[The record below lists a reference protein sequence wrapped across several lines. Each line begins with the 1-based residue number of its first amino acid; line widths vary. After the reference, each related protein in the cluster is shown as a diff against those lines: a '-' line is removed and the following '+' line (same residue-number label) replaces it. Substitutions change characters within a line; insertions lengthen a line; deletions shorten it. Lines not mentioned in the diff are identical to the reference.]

1 MEKFQKLYEQF
12 YNSDENFKSDF
23 SDMKQFSEYVGDDDS
38 VIEQLKEVYNFS
50 EEVPQPT
57 VINPAEPLKKKEDS
71 FSELSSVSSSGDP
84 LDLEIQNNV
93 RKEQE
98 AQEQINQEFSFGGP
112 GDPKKK
118 TSIIPL
124 ANPMASASSNIAKF
138 EEVYEKQKNVETP
151 IELTR
156 GAVALITLGLSEMEE
171 QATRWAGYW
180 GFGDGLWKQK
190 PKSAYDKFQ
199 MVTNDELYALEKPIV
214 ESIKTTGLRG
224 SELGSDSPSLI
235 TTTDVF
241 TEKGQEIR
249 IPNYDEN
256 LIEKLSKPNETFRK
270 ALGEQDIVYNR
281 VPNMDEIESFA
292 SVAWENYRNEANSYP
307 AATELPGWQDV
318 YDTKIGQIFKGV
330 IIEEVKKGVES
341 VGIKKEIDK
350 EFIKTFGT
358 SQDLIDD
365 KAKEQSSA
373 IISQNRNL
381 SKEKAID
388 ISDEISNDL
397 MTKVQ
402 PIMDEVEQRREQ
414 FLTTYSSFYNLKT
427 NKYEFQNQTQVD
439 EFNKNIETL
448 DEFIANK
455 NEQIQKLKKES
466 KLLFDQ
472 KIAALNAEFKNKID
486 TELKDMLQDNFSS
499 EEMKKA
505 YERGVNNY
513 YNNKKQ
519 EENLA
524 QGKLSFGDLGLSVMD
539 KAYKDMLGGLSSLAE
554 MYGYGANRFSTYLK
568 DLSNLSE
575 EIDASFL
582 NPSVIKSKLV
592 GVEMKDET
600 PEEFFDRISTIEGLK
615 EFGKDAV
622 LVMAKQAPSMLPAV
636 VAGAITKNTRLASVI
651 AMGSDTGMQLNEI
664 YNRVYRETGSVIK
677 ATEAAR
683 KQYYNQL
690 AITVTYAFE
699 MDILFNKMRINGFRD
714 LGRVALIKSAL
725 ETGNEFLFQETKQ
738 DEMTEKTVFELLNPG
753 ETYSKPFIDHY
764 NFKTFADV
772 AVGSGG
778 MTTGMTAIDAFGT
791 PLNGF
796 NGQIRRENT
805 KNSFLAELEQKG
817 LASLVLDVNK
827 NLGMNGALGL
837 GSLLRLQGKLTN
849 EQFGKFQT
857 TIGRLNEFNE
867 VNESKG
873 ISDDRSIAAADK
885 MLEKQELLDQ
895 KEKAQTQEKKDLID
909 GQIKELDTKISDLQD
924 ANKEVELA
932 VVKDIETGRVV
943 YATDNESMNKLLQK
957 NPKLATS
964 LFSGIYQGVFNLD
977 SKDSKLNEFIG
988 NASSFFGKMQDF
1000 MRSKE
1005 DLRKQYNQRLID
1017 EKVKRSKNKKS
1028 TLTDQQIETE
1038 YKTELQNLVNKF
1050 NVGVDV
1056 SNESLLGSQS
1066 ERNATNPVNQQAK
1079 AEPIAFSFPT
1089 GMENKTSIEA
1099 SETETLDAFIEANK
1113 NNPIASQVLQD
1124 VKTQY
1129 ETYKSLFPNGKIVF
1143 HTSKESFTKAY
1154 NKYADVKSNE
1164 LLNDNGIFIETEDG
1178 EIHINMPESTGNL
1191 NEYVVAHEL
1200 THAILLKAF
1209 GKKVYNEQGDFVRW
1223 EKDQQAVDDM
1233 QFIIENVASQ
1243 YGPALNA
1250 FFKNRT
1256 YENADTAE
1264 EFVAQLAAMM
1274 SKAQSPL
1281 EVSFATKVLAAISK
1295 FLKNKFG
1302 VDVFANYKKE
1312 SDAINFF
1319 NYIASQIKQGKAI
1332 DENNFVQIRSGFM
1345 IPKGLD
1351 AEALAEGN
1359 IETGTVVGMRKSSEN
1374 LNSVLGQFTERPGT
1388 SKLAIDLPVKTLE
1401 QAIKEHDGAVLLIMS
1416 DNTGFFV
1423 KDDTGEF
1430 VMGGYGYMAAKA
1442 NTDAGIGFA
1451 SVNLGTVRSTMTNAA
1466 ACRDGKP
1473 VLVLISLSAPKA
1485 ALGNFYAQQYTFG
1498 ALSNIV
1504 QTPKQSEEIQNS
1516 IYNALIDRTPVLK
1529 TFSKDSKLL
1538 KAIKDIET
1546 ETKSK
1551 DTDPQEVK
1559 AANKML
1565 RQQRMQPL
1573 LPLLQAEFDKNFA
1586 NVLRSV
1592 DFTNKKSIDAF
1603 IKTLTGSSFSF
1614 PARQGLVDS
1623 ILPLTEDLRTDKRT
1637 PIIKKM
1643 LLENGISQIGFHNAY
1658 GEPYFVGDQLEKDG
1672 SEISAPWGI
1681 VYGGFT
1687 LDPSADFMQI
1697 QSKGL
1702 THPQFN
1708 AKVPGYDH
1716 FLLPA
1721 GYSVNENF
1729 FTALQFGKKVSI
1741 AQMASQ
1747 GIQPGTRLPASNE
1760 DSKALTAEQ
1769 RRAMLLD
1776 REMTPVI
1783 RKSVAENMQVMESL
1797 ADQFSKRLG
1806 IPYEFIHDDTSDIE
1820 LWTRT
1825 DSGKFIINTAN
1836 ATVDTPIYAYAGAF
1850 LEIIKQDNISLYTE
1864 LIDGLLKDKNS
1875 QFYKDLQKQLIR
1887 EISYDLGLDLEQAEK
1902 YTIEDLIKPID
1913 ISSADAIAMKFNIN
1927 SNQFSQIL
1935 EKVLLNHL
1943 GKIAAEQYDLKS
1955 GVYKALEKI
1964 WNEIVKI
1971 IKETFAFNKIEAQNI
1986 KFPSK
1991 DIKEQLMSPLQFL
2004 ATQFADPRNQI
2015 VRDPDF
2021 KVDSSKPTETAT
2033 LQMTYDLV
2041 DLAMSSITRFNKN
2054 VYLDSNGLITN
2065 APIKNLRGLVS
2076 DLIASDN
2083 NLSKAVE
2090 YDGAEYEFIIT
2101 QRKFPNV
2108 ENPNST
2114 IKSPFF
2120 FYLDQLFASKDELG
2134 WEDLNAVIIAYDRA
2148 FEKEILSNEVSYK
2161 NFRVLLRFLAALD
2174 SNLIDNI
2181 DKAFN
2186 GGVTTRFSSYRG
2198 KITKQ
2203 KSYLIKFIN
2212 NPETFLE
2219 GRYGA
2224 NKFMNLF
2231 GNRGY
2236 NDNIQYLENMVYNL
2250 GSQMPSVTYYVRDTA
2265 ILETILEFSEN
2276 YTDKDNISQL
2286 RDVLKYSD
2294 FDSKVKQIANED
2306 LFFTHSPANVTI
2318 DNLFDNGYENT
2329 LDEFFDRL
2337 TKRIQQASSQTDI
2350 DRYSFSQ
2357 GYGGRRREGE
2367 FEMILPDGQPTTMLV
2382 STELRGSDVNISFRQ
2397 KDSLKGYGEIMEW
2410 GPSIEVLF
2418 SKIINKVFSM
2428 YQNEDVKSVSFTPV
2442 SDPVDPLTGLP
2453 LQKRLETKPTY
2464 EFVSVNPFTPKSIK
2478 ITTRQNHELQVGSSL
2493 TIAKNSVDS
2502 MNTSFRVNKVVS
2514 PTEFEIEVPYGITQ
2528 TPSGGI
2534 IFSGSKNIRKN
2545 LYNHFAKKKLAPFN
2559 VTASSSQT
2567 ILTLPQIKALSP
2579 SAQAIMP
2586 MYHEIFK
2593 GDVSSIE
2600 STYKIRKSRAET
2612 LGKQSREIDADYDA
2626 LLGQGLNNEQIFGRL
2641 FGKYSFEAL
2650 RSSKYNAEFQS
2661 VYDMYVSE
2669 KAKEAWQGYS
2679 DSWNTRKDGIINFID
2694 KYILENSLMDLV
2706 TLLRKGVRFIT
2717 VDGQLLPEG
2726 ESQSV
2731 VDANLATPY
2740 EPVGTEVKFNDLE
2753 IYSALFDYGIPQH
2766 NLDAIF
2772 GTNYRKTIENLML
2785 DEDFDEE
2792 IKQSLSDDARASKIP
2807 MTFSQLRDMSEQLG
2821 VMNATAILNY
2831 INKHLSVEKGSP
2843 VMAAIQA
2850 LVDRLKQGD
2859 DVTDAIAGE
2868 LGTQIEAVG
2877 NQNIQALAEIGTA
2890 AGRILRILREL
2901 NKNKGNV
2908 LVDMLKDFNI
2918 KVSPAFEAEI
2928 KARAKALDDARAA
2941 FEKAK
2946 RDAINDF
2953 SDETIG
2959 KLKDAESALEQAEF
2973 DFAMITTDPRL
2984 QFRFTSDV
2992 ISNRSALALLGTGTV
3007 VLSAVSNIENLLA
3020 KYGVNSGLVK
3030 RLVDRGIPSKIGLRA
3045 FPRTK
3050 EEYRNRKLAF
3060 SETKTKSRNQML
3072 DAFFYGQI
3080 PGTAQTKFFE
3090 NMARVNSVQDAI
3102 NLGKLIGKMVQ
3113 SFKDKNA
3120 EFTDLDFADTM
3131 QAMLIEHKKTGKLIL
3146 ADNKAYTIMGAFFR
3160 SLMQESELT
3169 GRLMAFGLDKFGGN
3183 IVAKKAL
3190 LDYLTIASK
3199 MENENLPETLVRDL
3213 KNKGAF
3219 ENQEAELRN
3228 MAILMEAIF
3237 RDERNNPFEKEGQR
3251 SVFFADNLFA
3261 DKFLGTPRKAIRKA
3275 MISTYM
3281 KSLEAK
3287 AEDKGLQQIL
3297 WGSANATVQALNVAQ
3312 WTMFIFAKVP
3322 SNILMQILL
3331 RSNPIGATLN
3341 TAYMAFMHNKA
3352 KNDFYKKYNIGKEV
3366 PETEQIVTPTEQ
3378 QNPSLPAQKTLPSA
3392 GSQAVTTTSKAL
3404 ETTQEVELDSPTT
3417 KEQIRKAKKKMNTNQ
3432 KIQFQK
3438 DLANLFEQRRRLVT
3452 AAADIP
3458 RSVAFLT
3465 VVGAIAGSGAILSS
3479 GDDPDK
3485 KKLFKQLGIK
3495 ENDVNISYVIDYLSA
3510 KYSNPNLTAE
3520 EFFRKRGGF
3529 NINRNINPKDLPEGY
3544 KIKDGKIL
3552 DKYDKEVTTDWYLNI
3567 TNFGTFTG
3575 YGLGYMAA
3583 TYAKQKRLR
3592 SAENDKTE
3600 GFKEFFDMGTILS
3613 GVTGSVFRQTP
3624 SVKTVELF
3632 LRNLDPKEKE
3642 QNTQKILPNMLAS
3655 TFAFTSP
3662 SLLGKPRSSGLAE
3675 SSQFASEIEPSREDI
3690 NIGGTFLEAHM
3701 NLSRNGVLGLGLAQS
3716 EFYKSEIGLF
3726 GENLAYRKTISEPGT
3741 FGAYL
3746 ESTIN
3751 FPSLRIGT
3759 GLETSM
3765 AADEVI
3771 KHQKVRSF
3779 LIDNAY
3785 LAQVYGDNGGDA
3797 NMYWKMFNRPRK
3809 NTFVLTESEDNVLT
3823 NANFDK
3829 PFKLPNDIYRDELRI
3844 LGEYM
3849 MGAMDEVKEGGA
3861 GQKVEDVKALVRNAT
3876 TNEEANGYI
3885 EEYFQKMNE
3894 RFAKAEADYKK
3905 DFLANRAAAIIRTMK
3920 DRNLLTENDMVIL
3933 NQVSPVTD
3941 LKNVLE
3947 SEVQPRWTPT
3957 HKEKPNRSYF
3967 DSKK

>member
-1 MEKFQKLYEQF
+1 MEKYQKLYDQF
-12 YNSDENFKSDF
+12 YNSDETFKTAF
-23 SDMKQFSEYVGDDDS
+23 ENVNQFTDYVGDDDS
-38 VIEQLKEVYNFS
+38 VVEQLKEVYNFS
-50 EEVPQPT
+50 EEVPQQT

-118 TSIIPL
+118 TSVIPL

-151 IELTR
+151 VELTR
-156 GAVALITLGLSEMEE
+156 GAVALITLGLSEMED
-171 QATRWAGYW
+171 QATKWAGYW
-180 GFGDGLWKQK
+180 GFGDGLWKQE

-307 AATELPGWQDV
+307 GATELPGWQDV

-472 KIAALNAEFKNKID
+472 KTAALNAEFKNKID

-575 EIDASFL
+575 EIDVSFL
-582 NPSVIKSKLV
+582 NPSVVKSKLV

-600 PEEFFDRISTIEGLK
+600 PEEFFDRISTIEGFK
-615 EFGKDAV
+615 EFGKDAI
-622 LVMAKQAPSMLPAV
+622 LVMAKQAPSMAPAF
-636 VAGAITKNTRLASVI
+636 AAYAITKNTRIASI
-651 AMGSDTGMQLNEI
+651 TAMASDTGMQLNEI

-1005 DLRKQYNQRLID
+1005 DLRKQYNQKLID

-1079 AEPIAFSFPT
+1079 AQPIAFNFPT

-1551 DTDPQEVK
+1551 ETDPQEVK

-1603 IKTLTGSSFSF
+1603 VKTLTGSSFGF
-1614 PARQGLVDS
+1614 PARQGIIDS
-1623 ILPLTEDLRTDKRT
+1623 ILPTTENLRTDKRT
-1637 PIIKKM
+1637 PIIKKIF
-1643 LLENGISQIGFHNAY
+1643 LENGLSQMGFHNTY

-1672 SEISAPWGI
+1672 SEIKAPWGI

-1687 LDPSADFMQI
+1687 LDPSADFMKI

-1729 FTALQFGKKVSI
+1729 FTALQFGDTKISI

-1760 DSKALTAEQ
+1760 DPNALTAEQ

-1806 IPYEFIHDDTSDIE
+1806 IPYEFYHDRADNNI
-1820 LWTRT
+1820 WKRT
-1825 DSGKFIINTAN
+1825 ESGKFMINTAN
-1836 ATVDTPIYAYAGAF
+1836 ATVNTPIYAYSGAF
-1850 LEIIKQDNISLYTE
+1850 LEIIKQDNIVLYSE
-1864 LIDGLLKDKNS
+1864 LIKDLLRDKNS
-1875 QFYKDLQKQLIR
+1875 EFYKDFQR
-1887 EISYDLGLDLEQAEK
+1887 EIKAEAIEYLERTHTDLTPEALQAFSAA
-1902 YTIEDLIKPID
+1902 YTIENILKESYNP
-1913 ISSADAIAMKFNIN
+1913 SSDPFPKEFNIN
-1927 SNQFSQIL
+1927 SIEFNKML
-1935 EKVLLNHL
+1935 EKVLLDHF
-1943 GKIAAEQYDLKS
+1943 GKIATEEYDLKT

-1971 IKETFAFNKIEAQNI
+1971 IKETFSFNKIEAQKI
-1986 KFPSK
+1986 ILPSQDLK
-1991 DIKEQLMSPLQFL
+1991 DQMMTPLQYL
-2004 ATQFADPRNQI
+2004 AKQFADPRNQFL
-2015 VRDPDF
+2015 RDKDF
-2021 KVDSSKPTETAT
+2021 KPE
-2033 LQMTYDLV
+2033 
-2041 DLAMSSITRFNKN
+2041 SSIKESLKN
-2054 VYLDSNGLITN
+2054 SLSYFESKFDALTAFKENIYFTPAGDLTNLPLDEISQVSEILNNDNYLKSVFKFTPGDYNNLMDEEVISSEKYTSVKLSFSDYIYSE
-2065 APIKNLRGLVS
+2065 APKYFDIDYL
-2076 DLIASDN
+2076 N
-2083 NLSKAVE
+2083 NLSKLFDSSFQRDLERGNPLVLNFRKLLKFAINLDRQVILNTTNAIE
-2090 YDGAEYEFIIT
+2090 IAENKNINPFIIANMEKGLIEKNDSYT
-2101 QRKFPNV
+2101 KRLLVRPERFFTTDIVQIFTPKEKSIMDTSDNIIDFFESLTNKYKTFNFIHNFSKIQVLNDYLSDENIPDNLMNMFSEVLRLSDFKQTIEETTDKKVFVIQNINNKV
-2108 ENPNST
+2108 EQNIVRNSFDPQSFKNGNY
-2114 IKSPFF
+2114 KSTYSEF
-2120 FYLDQLFASKDELG
+2120 LTNKD
-2134 WEDLNAVIIAYDRA
+2134 N
-2148 FEKEILSNEVSYK
+2148 
-2161 NFRVLLRFLAALD
+2161 ALD
-2174 SNLIDNI
+2174 NFIEDTNRFSFGTNFMSKNRKGEFDMVHPDGRII
-2181 DKAFN
+2181 KME
-2186 GGVTTRFSSYRG
+2186 VTTH
-2198 KITKQ
+2198 
-2203 KSYLIKFIN
+2203 
-2212 NPETFLE
+2212 FLN
-2219 GRYGA
+2219 G
-2224 NKFMNLF
+2224 
-2231 GNRGY
+2231 
-2236 NDNIQYLENMVYNL
+2236 DVNMSFKEKDA
-2250 GSQMPSVTYYVRDTA
+2250 GS
-2265 ILETILEFSEN
+2265 
-2276 YTDKDNISQL
+2276 
-2286 RDVLKYSD
+2286 YSD
-2294 FDSKVKQIANED
+2294 
-2306 LFFTHSPANVTI
+2306 
-2318 DNLFDNGYENT
+2318 
-2329 LDEFFDRL
+2329 
-2337 TKRIQQASSQTDI
+2337 
-2350 DRYSFSQ
+2350 
-2357 GYGGRRREGE
+2357 
-2367 FEMILPDGQPTTMLV
+2367 MI
-2382 STELRGSDVNISFRQ
+2382 S
-2397 KDSLKGYGEIMEW
+2397 W
-2410 GPSIEVLF
+2410 GPSIQYLF
-2418 SKIINKVFSM
+2418 TQIINKAFSL
-2428 YQNEDVKSVSFTPV
+2428 YQNEDITSVSFTPIY
-2442 SDPVDPLTGLP
+2442 D
-2453 LQKRLETKPTY
+2453 
-2464 EFVSVNPFTPKSIK
+2464 
-2478 ITTRQNHELQVGSSL
+2478 
-2493 TIAKNSVDS
+2493 AK
-2502 MNTSFRVNKVVS
+2502 
-2514 PTEFEIEVPYGITQ
+2514 EQ
-2528 TPSGGI
+2528 
-2534 IFSGSKNIRKN
+2534 RKN
-2545 LYNHFAKKKLAPFN
+2545 LYNIFARKKLAPYHI
-2559 VTASSSQT
+2559 TSDSRETT
-2567 ILTLPQIKALSP
+2567 IFLPKLKEVSP
-2579 SAQAIMP
+2579 SLDAIMP
-2586 MYHEIFK
+2586 MYHEVQK
-2593 GDVSSIE
+2593 DDVSSIE

-2612 LGKQSREIDADYDA
+2612 LGKQSREIDADYEA
-2626 LLGQGLNNEQIFGRL
+2626 MLGQGLNNEQIFGRL

-2731 VDANLATPY
+2731 VDPNLATPY

-2868 LGTQIEAVG
+2868 LGTQIESVG

-3060 SETKTKSRNQML
+3060 LESKSKSINQTM

-3169 GRLMAFGLDKFGGN
+3169 GRLMAFGLDKFGSN
-3183 IVAKKAL
+3183 IVAKKAM

-3366 PETEQIVTPTEQ
+3366 PEAEQIVTPTDQ

-3544 KIKDGKIL
+3544 KIKDDKIL
-3552 DKYDKEVTTDWYLNI
+3552 DKYDKEVTTDYYLNI

-3583 TYAKQKRLR
+3583 TYAKQKRLK

-3632 LRNLDPKEKE
+3632 LRNLNPDEKE

-3675 SSQFASEIEPSREDI
+3675 TSQFASEIEPSRENI

-3751 FPSLRIGT
+3751 FPSLRKGT

-3797 NMYWKMFNRPRK
+3797 NLYWKMFNRPRK
-3809 NTFVLTESEDNVLT
+3809 NSFILTESEDNVLT

-3849 MGAMDEVKEGGA
+3849 MGAMDEAKEGGA

-3894 RFAKAEADYKK
+3894 KFAKAEADYKK
-3905 DFLANRAAAIIRTMK
+3905 DFLANRADRIIRTMK
-3920 DRNLLTENDMVIL
+3920 DRNLLTENDMVVL
-3933 NQVSPVTD
+3933 EQVAPVTN

-3947 SEVQPRWTPT
+3947 SELQPRWTPT
-3957 HKEKPNRSYF
+3957 YKEKPNRSYF

>member
-1 MEKFQKLYEQF
+1 MEKYQKLYEQF
-12 YNSDENFKSDF
+12 YNADENFKKDF
-23 SDMKQFSEYVGDDDS
+23 SDVNQFAEYVKDDDS
-38 VIEQLKEVYNFS
+38 TIDHLKEVYNFS
-50 EEVPQPT
+50 EEVPQQT
-57 VINPAEPLKKKEDS
+57 IINPAEPLKKKEDS
-71 FSELSSVSSSGDP
+71 FSELSSDLSNPNP
-84 LDLEIQNNV
+84 LELEVQNNI
-93 RKEQE
+93 RQEQE
-98 AQEQINQEFSFGGP
+98 SQEQINQEFSFGGP

-118 TSIIPL
+118 TPVVTPL
-124 ANPMASASSNIAKF
+124 SDPMANASSNIAKF
-138 EEVYEKQKNVETP
+138 EEVYQKQKDVETP

-156 GAVALITLGLSEMEE
+156 GAVALVTVGLSEMEDRSQE
-171 QATRWAGYW
+171 WLGYW

-190 PKSAYDKFQ
+190 PKSAYEKFQ
-199 MVTNDELYALEKPIV
+199 MVTNDELFALEKPIV
-214 ESIKTTGLRG
+214 ESFQTHLRG
-224 SELGSDSPSLI
+224 LYVETELGGGSPSLI
-235 TTTDVF
+235 EKRERYTDKEGKEVVVNIYN
-241 TEKGQEIR
+241 EDLVGR
-249 IPNYDEN
+249 
-256 LIEKLSKPNETFRK
+256 LSKPNETFTK
-270 ALGEQDIVYNR
+270 ALGDQNVIYNR
-281 VPNMDEIESFA
+281 VPNMDEIDSFA
-292 SVAWENYRNEANSYP
+292 AVAWENYRKEANSYP
-307 AATELPGWQDV
+307 DATELPGWEKV
-318 YDTKIGQIFKGV
+318 YDSKIGEIFKGV

-341 VGIKKEIDK
+341 VGVKKEVDK

-358 SQDLIDD
+358 TQDLIDD
-365 KAKEQSSA
+365 KAKEQSSV
-373 IISQNRNL
+373 IISKNREIA
-381 SKEKAID
+381 KEKAID
-388 ISDEISNDL
+388 ISDEISNNL
-397 MTKVQ
+397 LAKVE
-402 PIMDEVEQRREQ
+402 PITVQIEQKKNE
-414 FLTTYSSFYNLKT
+414 FLSTYFPFYNQETKQ
-427 NKYEFQNQTQVD
+427 YQFENQTQID
-439 EFNKNIETL
+439 EFNKNLESL
-448 DEFIANK
+448 DRLIADG

-466 KLLFDQ
+466 KLIFDQ
-472 KIAALNAEFKNKID
+472 KTAALDAEVKSKID
-486 TELKDMLQDNFSS
+486 KELKDMLQDNFSS
-499 EEMKKA
+499 EEMRKA
-505 YERGVNNY
+505 YEKGVNNY

-519 EENLA
+519 EESLA
-524 QGKLSFGDLGLSVMD
+524 QGKLSFGDLAMSVME
-539 KAYKDMLGGLSSLAE
+539 KSYRDMLGGLSTIAE
-554 MYGYGANRFSTYLK
+554 MYGFGSNRFSTYLK

-575 EIDASFL
+575 EIEVSFL
-582 NPSVIKSKLV
+582 NPTVIKSKLV
-592 GVEMKDET
+592 GAEMKDET
-600 PEEFFDRISTIEGLK
+600 SEEFFDRISSIGGLK

-622 LVMAKQAPSMLPAV
+622 LVMAKQAPTMVPAI
-636 VAGAITKNTRLASVI
+636 VAGALTKNTRLASVI

-664 YNRVYRETGSVIK
+664 YDRVYRETGSFIK

-690 AITVTYAFE
+690 ALTATYAFE

-714 LGRVALIKSAL
+714 LGRVALIKSGL
-725 ETGNEFLFQETKQ
+725 ETGNEFLFQETTQ
-738 DEMTEKTVFELLNPG
+738 DYLTEKTVFELLNPG
-753 ETYSKPFIDHY
+753 KTYSKAFIDHY

-778 MTTGMTAIDAFGT
+778 MTTGMTTLDGIS
-791 PLNGF
+791 
-796 NGQIRRENT
+796 QIRRENT

-817 LASLVLDVNK
+817 LTSLVLDANK

-849 EQFGKFQT
+849 DQFGKFQT
-857 TIGRLNEFNE
+857 TIKRLNEFNE

-873 ISDDRSIAAADK
+873 ISDERSIAAADK
-885 MLEKQELLDQ
+885 MLEKQELLEQ
-895 KEKAQTQEKKDLID
+895 KEKAETQEKKDLID

-943 YATDNESMNKLLQK
+943 YATDSESMNKLLQK
-957 NPKLATS
+957 NPKLATN
-964 LFSGIYQGVFNLD
+964 LFSGIYQGIFNLD
-977 SKDSKLNEFIG
+977 TKDTKLNEFIK
-988 NASSFFGKMQDF
+988 NASSFFGKTQEF

-1005 DLRKQYNQRLID
+1005 DLRKQYNQKLID
-1017 EKVKRSKNKKS
+1017 EKVKRSKNKKN
-1028 TLTDQQIETE
+1028 TLSDQQIETE

-1388 SKLAIDLPVKTLE
+1388 SKLALDLPVKTLE
-1401 QAIKEHDGAVLLIMS
+1401 QAIKEHEGAVLLIMS

-1442 NTDAGIGFA
+1442 NVDAGIGFA

-1473 VLVLISLSAPKA
+1473 VLVLISLSSPKA
-1485 ALGNFYAQQYTFG
+1485 SLGNFYAQQYTFG
-1498 ALSNIV
+1498 SLSNIA

-1516 IYNALIDRTPVLK
+1516 IYNAIIDKTPILK

-1546 ETKSK
+1546 ETASK
-1551 DTDPQEVK
+1551 ETDSKEVK
-1559 AANKML
+1559 AVNRML
-1565 RQQRMQPL
+1565 REQKMKPL

-1586 NVLRSV
+1586 SVLRSV
-1592 DFTNKKSIDAF
+1592 DFTNKKSVDSF
-1603 IKTLTGSSFSF
+1603 INILVGSSFSF
-1614 PARQGLVDS
+1614 PSRQGLIET
-1623 ILPLTEDLRTDKRT
+1623 ILPTTENLKTDKNT
-1637 PIIKKM
+1637 PVIKKM
-1643 LLENGISQIGFHNAY
+1643 LLENGLSQIGFHNTY
-1658 GEPYFVGDQLEKDG
+1658 GEPYFVGDQLEKNG
-1672 SEISAPWGI
+1672 TEIKAPWGI

-1697 QSKGL
+1697 QNKGL

-1708 AKVPGYDH
+1708 AKVPGYNH
-1716 FLLPA
+1716 FLLPT

-1729 FTALQFGKKVSI
+1729 YTALQFGSLKNTI
-1741 AQMASQ
+1741 AKMASQ
-1747 GIQPGTRLPASNE
+1747 GIQPGTRMPASNQ
-1760 DSKALTAEQ
+1760 DPNALTSEQ

-1776 REMTPVI
+1776 REFTPAI

-1806 IPYEFIHDDTSDIE
+1806 IPYEFYHNENDNN
-1820 LWTRT
+1820 LWYRT
-1825 DSGKFIINTAN
+1825 ESGKFMLNTAKAKVN
-1836 ATVDTPIYAYAGAF
+1836 TPIYAYSGAF
-1850 LEIIKQDNISLYTE
+1850 LEIIKNDNISLYAE
-1864 LIDGLLKDKNS
+1864 LIRDLFRDKNS
-1875 QFYKDLQKQLIR
+1875 EFYRDLERELKEEAFEYLERNYKNSGLQLTPEVIR
-1887 EISYDLGLDLEQAEK
+1887 ERAQR
-1902 YTIEDLIKPID
+1902 YTIENILKEPNT
-1913 ISSADAIAMKFNIN
+1913 FPNFGIN
-1927 SNQFSQIL
+1927 SIEFNKLL
-1935 EKVLLNHL
+1935 EKVLLDHF
-1943 GKIAAEQYDLKS
+1943 GRIATEQYDLKS
-1955 GVYKALEKI
+1955 GIYKALEKV

-1971 IKETFAFNKIEAQNI
+1971 IKETFSFNKIEAQKI
-1986 KFPSK
+1986 VLPSQDLK
-1991 DIKEQLMSPLQFL
+1991 DQMMTPLQYL
-2004 ATQFADPRNQI
+2004 AKQFADPRNQFL
-2015 VRDPDF
+2015 RDKDFKPESSTKESLKSTLSYFESKFDELTVFKENVYFTPNGNLTNLPLDEISEVSEILNNDNYLKSVFDFTIGDYTNLMGEQVIASEKYTTLKLSFFDYIYSEAPDF
-2021 KVDSSKPTETAT
+2021 FDVD
-2033 LQMTYDLV
+2033 
-2041 DLAMSSITRFNKN
+2041 
-2054 VYLDSNGLITN
+2054 YL
-2065 APIKNLRGLVS
+2065 
-2076 DLIASDN
+2076 N
-2083 NLSKAVE
+2083 NLNKLFDTSFQRDLDRGNALVLNFKKLLRFAISLDKQIILNNNKAIEIAENRNINPFMVRNIKKDSIE
-2090 YDGAEYEFIIT
+2090 KYDSYTKKLLATPIRFFEHDIVQIFTPREKQTLDTSDFIA
-2101 QRKFPNV
+2101 N
-2108 ENPNST
+2108 
-2114 IKSPFF
+2114 
-2120 FYLDQLFASKDELG
+2120 LF
-2134 WEDLNAVIIAYDRA
+2134 DRVTN
-2148 FEKEILSNEVSYK
+2148 KYK
-2161 NFRVLLRFLAALD
+2161 NFNFIDAFSQLEVLNDYLSDENIPEELMNVFSEVLRLSDFKQTVEETTEKRAFVIQSIDNKLEQEIIRNSFNPQSFKNGNYKSTYSEFLTNKDNALD
-2174 SNLIDNI
+2174 NFIENSN
-2181 DKAFN
+2181 
-2186 GGVTTRFSSYRG
+2186 
-2198 KITKQ
+2198 
-2203 KSYLIKFIN
+2203 
-2212 NPETFLE
+2212 
-2219 GRYGA
+2219 
-2224 NKFMNLF
+2224 
-2231 GNRGY
+2231 
-2236 NDNIQYLENMVYNL
+2236 
-2250 GSQMPSVTYYVRDTA
+2250 
-2265 ILETILEFSEN
+2265 
-2276 YTDKDNISQL
+2276 
-2286 RDVLKYSD
+2286 
-2294 FDSKVKQIANED
+2294 
-2306 LFFTHSPANVTI
+2306 
-2318 DNLFDNGYENT
+2318 
-2329 LDEFFDRL
+2329 
-2337 TKRIQQASSQTDI
+2337 
-2350 DRYSFSQ
+2350 RYSFGTSFMS
-2357 GYGGRRREGE
+2357 RNRKGE
-2367 FEMILPDGQPTTMLV
+2367 FDMVHPDGRIIKMELTTSFSSGNVNMSFKEKQEGSYSDML
-2382 STELRGSDVNISFRQ
+2382 S
-2397 KDSLKGYGEIMEW
+2397 W
-2410 GPSIEVLF
+2410 GPSIQYLF
-2418 SKIINKVFSM
+2418 TQIINKAYSL
-2428 YQNEDVKSVSFTPV
+2428 YQNEDIMSVSFTPV
-2442 SDPVDPLTGLP
+2442 YD
-2453 LQKRLETKPTY
+2453 
-2464 EFVSVNPFTPKSIK
+2464 
-2478 ITTRQNHELQVGSSL
+2478 
-2493 TIAKNSVDS
+2493 AK
-2502 MNTSFRVNKVVS
+2502 
-2514 PTEFEIEVPYGITQ
+2514 EQ
-2528 TPSGGI
+2528 
-2534 IFSGSKNIRKN
+2534 RKN
-2545 LYNHFAKKKLAPFN
+2545 LYNIFARKKLAPYYI
-2559 VTASSSQT
+2559 TSSGDQT
-2567 ILTLPQIKALSP
+2567 TIFLPKLKELSP
-2579 SAQAIMP
+2579 NSDAIMP
-2586 MYHEIFK
+2586 MYHDVK
-2593 GDVSSIE
+2593 KDDVSSIE
-2600 STYKIRKSRAET
+2600 STYKVRKSRAET
-2612 LGKQSREIDADYDA
+2612 LGKQSREIDADYESMVA
-2626 LLGQGLNNEQIFGRL
+2626 QGMTTEEIFGRL
-2641 FGKYSFEAL
+2641 FSKYSFEAL

-2669 KAKEAWQGYS
+2669 KAKEAWQGYA

-2706 TLLRKGVRFIT
+2706 TLLKKGVRFIT

-2726 ESQSV
+2726 QSQSI
-2731 VDANLATPY
+2731 VDPNLATPY

-2753 IYSALFDYGIPQH
+2753 IYSALFEYGIPQH

-2807 MTFSQLRDMSEQLG
+2807 MTFSQLKDMSEQLG

-2831 INKHLSVEKGSP
+2831 INKHLSVERGSP
-2843 VMAAIQA
+2843 VMAAIQT
-2850 LVDRLKQGD
+2850 LVDKLKQGD
-2859 DVTDAIAGE
+2859 DITDAIAGE

-2928 KARAKALDDARAA
+2928 KARAKLLDDARAA

-2946 RDAINDF
+2946 RNAINDF

-2959 KLKDAESALEQAEF
+2959 RLKDAEAALEQAEF

-2984 QFRFTSDV
+2984 QFRFVSDV
-2992 ISNRSALALLGTGTV
+2992 IQNRSSLALLGTNTV
-3007 VLSAVSNIENLLA
+3007 ALSAVSNIEILLA

-3030 RLVDRGIPSKIGLRA
+3030 RLVDRAIPSKIGLRA

-3060 SETKTKSRNQML
+3060 LESKSKSWDQMI
-3072 DAFFYGQI
+3072 DAFLYGQI
-3080 PGTAQTKFFE
+3080 PRTAQTKFFE
-3090 NMARVNSVQDAI
+3090 NMARVNSVRDAI
-3102 NLGKLIGKMVQ
+3102 NLVMLIAKMGDLY
-3113 SFKDKNA
+3113 KNKNA
-3120 EFTDLDFADTM
+3120 EAKDLDFADTM

-3169 GRLMAFGLDKFGGN
+3169 GRLMAFGLDKFASN

-3251 SVFFADNLFA
+3251 SVFFADNFFA

-3275 MISTYM
+3275 MIATYM
-3281 KSLEAK
+3281 NSLEAK
-3287 AEDKGLQQIL
+3287 SEDKDVQQFL
-3297 WGSANATVQALNVAQ
+3297 WGSANAAVQALNVAQ

-3322 SNILMQILL
+3322 SNIVLQILV

-3366 PETEQIVTPTEQ
+3366 LEVEQVVTPTDQ
-3378 QNPSLPAQKTLPSA
+3378 QNPSLPSQKTLPFA
-3392 GSQAVTTTSKAL
+3392 GSQSVTTTSKAL
-3404 ETTQEVELDSPTT
+3404 ETTEEVELDSPTT

-3432 KIQFQK
+3432 KIQFEK

-3465 VVGAIAGSGAILSS
+3465 FVGIIAGSGAILSS
-3479 GDDPDK
+3479 GDDPEK
-3485 KKLFKQLGIK
+3485 KKLFKRLGIK
-3495 ENDVNISYVIDYLSA
+3495 DNDVNISYVIDYLSA
-3510 KYSNPNLTAE
+3510 KSSNLKLTAE
-3520 EFFRKRGGF
+3520 EFFKKRGGF
-3529 NINRNINPKDLPEGY
+3529 NINRNIDPKDLPEGY
-3544 KIKDGKIL
+3544 TMEDGKIF
-3552 DKYDKEVTTDWYLNI
+3552 DKYKREVTTDYYLNI
-3567 TNFGTFTG
+3567 TNFGTYTG
-3575 YGLGYMAA
+3575 YGLGYIAGV
-3583 TYAKQKRLR
+3583 YAKQKRLK

-3600 GFKEFFDMGTILS
+3600 GFKEFFDVGNVLS
-3613 GVTGSVFRQTP
+3613 SVTGSVFRQTP
-3624 SVKTVELF
+3624 SVKTIELF
-3632 LRNLDPKEKE
+3632 LRKLNPNEKE
-3642 QNTQKILPNMLAS
+3642 QNTQKLLPNMLAS

-3675 SSQFASEIEPSREDI
+3675 SSQYASEIEPSREDI

-3726 GENLAYRKTISEPGT
+3726 GENLSYRKTVAEPGT
-3741 FGAYL
+3741 LGAYF
-3746 ESTIN
+3746 ESIIN
-3751 FPSLRIGT
+3751 FPSLRKGT

-3765 AADEVI
+3765 AADERI

-3785 LAQVYGDNGGDA
+3785 LAQVYADNGGDA
-3797 NMYWKMFNRPRK
+3797 NMYWKIFDRPRK

-3823 NANFDK
+3823 KANFDK

-3849 MGAMDEVKEGGA
+3849 MSAMDEVKEGGA
-3861 GQKVEDVKALVRNAT
+3861 GETIEDVKEKVRNAT
-3876 TNEEANGYI
+3876 TNEEENGYI

-3905 DFLANRAAAIIRTMK
+3905 DFLANRADRIIRTMK
-3920 DRNLLTENDMVIL
+3920 DRNLLTENDMVVL
-3933 NQVSPVTD
+3933 EQVAPVTD

-3957 HKEKPNRSYF
+3957 YKEKPNRTYF